1 MVYTKT
7 QRYHGK
13 CRAIF
18 NHHLSEDFHKLGIA
32 MPKSLNIVP
41 GVITVWRPIALA
53 LVLAP
58 LGLLCGCSGINRSI
72 DISPATFLLPGLVQQ
87 PQPASSIPESSFIA
101 KESELTV
108 AQGK

>member
-1 MVYTKT
+1 
-7 QRYHGK
+7 
-13 CRAIF
+13 
-18 NHHLSEDFHKLGIA
+18 
-32 MPKSLNIVP
+32 MPKSLHIVP

-58 LGLLCGCSGINRSI
+58 LGLVCGCSGINRSI
-72 DISPATFLLPGLVQQ
+72 DISPATFLLPGLVQS
-87 PQPASSIPESSFIA
+87 QPAPVIPESSFIA